1 MSQPYSDEIDAF
13 NTININASS
22 SLIRR
27 ICLNG
32 NQHPLTFARV
42 IIPEATY
49 LNYKHELDT
58 LGNAPIGN
66 TILYADSTIT
76 RNEFYFKRIENHDPL
91 FQEIQ
96 TLTPS
101 NPKEIY
107 WARRSMF
114 KLPKGHLLISELILN
129 SIPNYPD

>member
-1 MSQPYSDEIDAF
+1 MGQPYSDEIDAF
-13 NTININASS
+13 THINIDASS

-32 NQHPLTFARV
+32 NQKPLTFARV
-42 IIPEATY
+42 IIPELTY
-49 LNYKHELDT
+49 LNYKQELDT

-66 TILYADSTIT
+66 TILYADNTIT
-76 RNEFYFKRIENHDPL
+76 RNEFYFKRIENQDPL
-91 FQEIQ
+91 YQDIQ
-96 TLTPS
+96 PLIPANS
-101 NPKEIY
+101 KESY

-114 KLPKGHLLISELILN
+114 ILPKGHLLISELILN